1 MIFATAAAAAAQPIA
16 IKFSAGNLDLML
28 SRRSS
33 SNAATTTAAI
43 YMAESSERR
52 KFRTAAYSLGQ
63 LKFNLQ

>member
-1 MIFATAAAAAAQPIA
+1 MIFATAAAAAQPIA

-33 SNAATTTAAI
+33 SNAAATTTAAI